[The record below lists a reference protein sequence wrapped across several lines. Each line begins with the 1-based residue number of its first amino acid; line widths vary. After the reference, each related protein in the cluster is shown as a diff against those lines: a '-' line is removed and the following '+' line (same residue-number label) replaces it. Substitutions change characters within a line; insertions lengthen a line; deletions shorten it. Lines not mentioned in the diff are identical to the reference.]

1 MPRFLHYACGEM
13 SKINTTK
20 LFSSDKWTEVRLDSS
35 SDLQKKPDIES
46 SLTNLS
52 ALESES
58 FDAVFTSHSLERLYP
73 HEVGKALSELF
84 RVLKKDGHLLIT
96 CADLLATCTLIAEDK
111 LLEPAYESPA
121 GKVSPIDI
129 LYGFRPAIAAGH
141 MQFARHCGFTP
152 KAMMG
157 TLAQIGFASLWAA
170 RNPEMFTFAVLAT
183 KTEATEAQL
192 KELASQHFA
201 S

>member
-1 MPRFLHYACGEM
+1 MPRFLHFACGEM
-13 SKINTTK
+13 TKANTTK
-20 LFSSDKWTEVRLDSS
+20 LFLFFDWEEVRHDSNEN
-35 SDLQKKPDIES
+35 LQKKADIVTP
-46 SLTNLS
+46 LTDLS
-52 ALESES
+52 KIESES
-58 FDAVFTSHSLERLYP
+58 YDAVFSSHSLERLYP
-73 HEVGKALSELF
+73 HEVGKALSELL

-96 CADLLATCTLIAEDK
+96 CADLLAACTLVAEDK

-121 GKVSPIDI
+121 GKVSPLDI

-141 MQFARHCGFTP
+141 TQFARHCGFTP

-157 TLAQIGFASLWAA
+157 TLAQVGFASLWAA

-183 KTEATEAQL
+183 KTEANEEKL
-192 KELASQHFA
+192 KTLASSHFA